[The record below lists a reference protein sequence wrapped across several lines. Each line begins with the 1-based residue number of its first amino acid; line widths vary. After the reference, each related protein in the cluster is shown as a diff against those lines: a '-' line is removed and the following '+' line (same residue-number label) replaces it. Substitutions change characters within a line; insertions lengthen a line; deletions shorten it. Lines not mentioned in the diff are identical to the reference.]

1 MPFPILGVDSDNG
14 SEFINYHLLTWCEKR
29 KITFTRSRPGTSN
42 DGAHVEHKN
51 WAIVRTVV
59 GYHRYDTT
67 PELVL
72 LNTIWAL
79 QSKLANYLRPQHK
92 LVSKVRTG
100 AKVSKK
106 YDRAT
111 SPRRRHRR
119 GQGDPRPHLPH
130 HQPRS
135 RPTLDLGPDQRAA
148 HPHHQPRPRH
158 RLRGH
163 PQVSQRINRCGH
175 LDVRQQARA
184 LS

>member
-59 GYHRYDTT
+59 GYHRYDTA

-79 QSKLANYLRPQHK
+79 QSNWPTTCARNTN
-92 LVSKVRTG
+92 S
-100 AKVSKK
+100 
-106 YDRAT
+106 
-111 SPRRRHRR
+111 SPRCTPGRRC
-119 GQGDPRPHLPH
+119 PRNTTERPAHDAVTDEDKAILAHTYHTINPAAV
-130 HQPRS
+130 QP
-135 RPTLDLGPDQRAA
+135 Q
-148 HPHHQPRPRH
+148 
-158 RLRGH
+158 
-163 PQVSQRINRCGH
+163 I
-175 LDVRQQARA
+175 
-184 LS
+184 